1 MNPATSD
8 QPYIGI
14 SFERRVVGG
23 WNLALESADRVSNT
37 DSILQH
43 VNTQCHVV
51 CFSSVCVFSDTDL
64 CEGY

>member
-23 WNLALESADRVSNT
+23 WNLALESADRVSNNT
-37 DSILQH
+37 DLQH
-43 VNTQCHVV
+43 DNTLCHVV
-51 CFSSVCVFSDTDL
+51 FQHSL
-64 CEGY
+64 CIF